1 MKVIE
6 RMKTMHKRE
15 ILDILRRHQKELREM
30 GVRSLSLFGSAA
42 RDALGPKSDIDLLVS
57 FSSPPGFRGYMRV
70 KFRLEELLGREVDLV
85 MERALKEGRDQA
97 LQAELVHVA

>member
-1 MKVIE
+1 
-6 RMKTMHKRE
+6 MHKHE

-30 GVRSLSLFGSAA
+30 GVKSLSLFGSAA
-42 RDALGPKSDIDLLVS
+42 KDALGPQSDIDLLVS

-85 MERALKEGRDQA
+85 MEGA
-97 LQAELVHVA
+97 LQESAGELLRSELVHVA